1 MLSGIDMGFRDA
13 ALYRDSAEAAIYVLG
28 LDTVQ
33 VLVALLCFGLIRPWS
48 EALPHWI
55 PALGGRT
62 IHRLIPTA
70 VGAVG
75 AIALWSILLSLAVAF
90 TRTWIGATTGW
101 TPDLGMSGGERGLLL
116 VAYIPFFL
124 WPIAVSAVVAGY
136 WVRRSPHGTAGRTP
150 LTGTTRTTGS
160 VRRPSSAPA

>member
-1 MLSGIDMGFRDA
+1 MLSGIDMGFRDT